1 MKLVPGFNPLDTNMQ
16 QKFSCTKA
24 WTGYL
29 ICGQHVTEHSQSATF
44 GHFTTGHPGGE
55 RGEYARLDGRTQA
68 RPRKQFPPSHLI
80 AP

>member
-29 ICGQHVTEHSQSATF
+29 ICGQHVTEHS
-44 GHFTTGHPGGE
+44 
-55 RGEYARLDGRTQA
+55 
-68 RPRKQFPPSHLI
+68 
-80 AP
+80 